1 MVVYRSPL
9 VLSGG
14 WIHLPYVRLWIS
26 TYMYL
31 IRHNKK
37 MHTENI
43 TQIHKFTEYKCT
55 YDMGFNNTYNWVIL
69 LSTLIQGGRG
79 LWIVSNAG
87 DLSFLKTFFHILV
100 KNFRF
105 FY

>member
-1 MVVYRSPL
+1 MDQGDVYSYREVVEGRTPMVVYRSLL

-14 WIHLPYVRLWIS
+14 WITPSIRLWIS

-69 LSTLIQGGRG
+69 LSTFIQGGRG
-79 LWIVSNAG
+79 LKTGSNAG
-87 DLSFLKTFFHILV
+87 EW
-100 KNFRF
+100 
-105 FY
+105 